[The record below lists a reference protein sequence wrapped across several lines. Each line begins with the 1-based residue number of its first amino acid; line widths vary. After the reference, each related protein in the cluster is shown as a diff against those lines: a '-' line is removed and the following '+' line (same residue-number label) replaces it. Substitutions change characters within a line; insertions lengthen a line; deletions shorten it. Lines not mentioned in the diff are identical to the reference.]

1 MDQTKKPRKE
11 IYANEPET
19 ERQNPKAGWQ
29 EMEKQLQAHAYADTT
44 EWRRFLNLLLPALGI
59 SFMVSGI
66 LFFFAYN
73 WADLPKFAKLGM
85 IEGMLVAAVALLLF
99 TRWSVPIK
107 QIILTGASFLVGALF
122 AVYGQIYQTG
132 ANAYDFFLGWTLF
145 VTLWTIVS
153 AYPPLWLL
161 WIGLVNV
168 TLYFYKEQIAI
179 DNEGVEVLLNNAHT
193 LICTLA
199 VILAEGGYI
208 GRCIRQRTA
217 WFINT
222 LALAAFISAMINAM
236 SSIFDHYTYAGV
248 TLPLALAL
256 FAGSVYFGIRHRQL
270 FYIATAPFC
279 ALLILNAVLLQLF
292 EKHLG
297 VEVILLLGLVL
308 IAGTT
313 ALVSL
318 IIKLKKQGY
327 GSTTE

>member
-1 MDQTKKPRKE
+1 MDTTKRTRKE
-11 IYANEPET
+11 IYANPLST
-19 ERQNPKAGWQ
+19 GWQ
-29 EMEKQLQAHAYADTT
+29 SMEEELQANVYADTT
-44 EWRRFLNLLLPALGI
+44 EWRRFLHLLLPALGI
-59 SFMVSGI
+59 SFLVSGVI
-66 LFFFAYN
+66 FFFAYN
-73 WADLPKFAKLGM
+73 WADLPKFVKLGM
-85 IEGMLVAAVALLLF
+85 VEGALIVTVSLALF
-99 TRWSVPIK
+99 TRWSVPVK
-107 QIILTGASFLVGALF
+107 QILLTGASMLVGALF

-145 VTLWTIVS
+145 VTLWVFIS
-153 AYPPLWLL
+153 SYFPLWLL

-168 TLYFYKEQIAI
+168 TIYLFKTQIAMA
-179 DNEGVEVLLNNAHT
+179 NEEVEVLLNNAHT
-193 LICTLA
+193 LICTLT
-199 VILAEGGYI
+199 VVVAEGGYVL
-208 GRCIRQRTA
+208 GRIRQQTD

-222 LALAAFISAMINAM
+222 LALAAFISATANAM
-236 SSIFDHYTYAGV
+236 SSILDHYAHAGV

-256 FAGSVYFGIRHRQL
+256 FAGSLFFGFRKRQL

-279 ALLILNAVLLQLF
+279 ALLILDAALLQLF
-292 EKHLG
+292 EKQMG